1 MPPVNAKQEKEIR
14 AILDEE
20 IANFIEEEKA
30 NPDSSISFS
39 VQPPP
44 IALKRTS
51 NNVSWKKKL
60 SIDPTVR
67 NFDDS
72 EERFI
77 WNNKHTEEF
86 IPKEMIQKLTEQLKL
101 ILPVLTDEQEFKFL
115 QLKLII
121 DCLDNLISDCRKLR
135 QSITM

>member
-1 MPPVNAKQEKEIR
+1 MNRKMPPVNAKQEKEIR

-30 NPDSSISFS
+30 NPESSLSFNTG
-39 VQPPP
+39 PPP
-44 IALKRTS
+44 IPLKRTV

-86 IPKEMIQKLTEQLKL
+86 LPKEKIAHLTKQL
-101 ILPVLTDEQEFKFL
+101 
-115 QLKLII
+115 
-121 DCLDNLISDCRKLR
+121 
-135 QSITM
+135 